1 MDDLQRDV
9 RFLFGLL
16 HGVTAEQAGPHV
28 VKILE
33 DLRQL
38 SRERRV
44 GLPGAEDQL
53 VARIGSMTEDEIRA
67 VVPALTLF
75 FDLANMAEDTQR
87 VRVLRERERDA
98 GSTPRHESLRDALL
112 QLKARG
118 DSADEINR
126 LLGRLS
132 VDLVFTAHPTEAK
145 RRTTRRLIRSLREAL
160 RALHSHELL
169 ARERE
174 RVIAGMRSDLTILSQ
189 IDLLRPQ
196 RPTVMQEVERGLFF
210 IEELWKVVPRID
222 RELRSAAAEIAPS
235 SKQPLRP
242 FLKFGSWIGGDRDG
256 NPFVTPAV
264 TAETLRTLRNAAIS
278 RHLSTARSLY
288 RVLVMSDRSV
298 AIPESVQEATAAA
311 VRQWPELDGVLQPV
325 VEAERY
331 RRWLR
336 VIEWRLERTLSA
348 EAGKLPPAGA
358 YSNHGQL
365 LADVSLIADALRSHR
380 GDAIAEG
387 YLDDWIAQVQTFGLH
402 FAALDVRQ
410 DSRVHVDVL
419 ADLFRQNGQCDDYAA
434 LDEAERRKLLVES
447 MCGSSSEPPSRR
459 DQPAGSQGEGMTQ
472 ETLALFRLLAET
484 IRDFGPEPLGGHV
497 ISMTHNLSDVL
508 AVLMLWQRA
517 WRECGATRD
526 VGAGGAENQ
535 AALPH
540 LPIVPLFETI
550 DDLDR
555 AAAVF
560 EAMLADPT
568 YRAYLHS
575 VEGEPTQTIMV
586 GYSDSTKDGGYLSA
600 SWGLH
605 RAQEQ
610 LAEVA
615 ERHGVRLVVFHGRG
629 GALGRGGGP
638 AARAILS
645 LPSKAVDGALRMT
658 EQGEVLAERY
668 DDPEIAHRHLEQVSW
683 ATLLVSNSTAEPP
696 AEWTETLARV
706 SQASFKVYRKLV
718 EHPGFLKYFDLAT
731 PISEIESLP
740 IGSRPARRRE
750 RKSLADLRAIPWTF
764 AWTQSRHI
772 IPAWFGLG
780 TALEQEAASVERDWS
795 TLQAM
800 YEGWPLF
807 RAIIDNAELALA
819 KADMGISRRYAEFVV
834 GSEAEPVWSA
844 IRDEYARSRA
854 SVLLVTGHHEL
865 LGGVPWLQRSIMER
879 NPYVDPLN
887 LIQIELIRRL
897 RSVPEAA
904 PPEQAER
911 LRELIRLTIQGVAA
925 GLRTTG

>member
-9 RFLFGLL
+9 QFLFDLL
-16 HGVTAEQAGPHV
+16 HGVTQEQAGPHV
-28 VKILE
+28 VRLLE

-53 VARIGSMTEDEIRA
+53 VARIASMTEDEVRA

-87 VRVLRERERDA
+87 VRVLREREREA
-98 GSTPRHESLRDALL
+98 GDSPRHESIRDALL

-118 DSADEINR
+118 DSPEAISR

-145 RRTTRRLIRSLREAL
+145 RRTTRRLIRSLRESL
-160 RALHSHELL
+160 RTLRSDELL
-169 ARERE
+169 ERE
-174 RVIAGMRSDLTILSQ
+174 KENVIAGMRSDLTILSQ

-196 RPTVMQEVERGLFF
+196 RPTVMHEVERGLFF

-222 RELRSAAAEIAPS
+222 RELREAAAEITPS

-264 TAETLRTLRNAAIS
+264 TAETLKTLRNAAIS
-278 RHLSTARSLY
+278 RHLSTARALY

-298 AIPESVQEATAAA
+298 AIPDAVREATDSA
-311 VRQWPELDGVLQPV
+311 VQQWPELEAVLQPI

-336 VIEWRLERTLSA
+336 VIEWRLERTLAS
-348 EAGKLPPAGA
+348 EAGQLPPAGA
-358 YSNHGQL
+358 YSHHEQL
-365 LADVSLIADALRSHR
+365 LVDVSLITDGLRSHR
-380 GDAIAEG
+380 GEAIAEG

-410 DSRVHVDVL
+410 DSRVHVEVL
-419 ADLFRQNGQCDDYAA
+419 ADLFRQNGRCEEYGK
-434 LDEAERRKLLVES
+434 LDEAQRRELLADS
-447 MCGSSSEPPSRR
+447 MSSQPSEPPGLSRR
-459 DQPAGSQGEGMTQ
+459 DEPAGSQGEGMTL
-472 ETLALFRLLAET
+472 ETLSLFRLLAET
-484 IRDFGPEPLGGHV
+484 VRDFGSAPLGGHV

-508 AVLMLWQRA
+508 AVLWLWQRA
-517 WRECGATRD
+517 WNECSPTLRVGESDPEHRAT
-526 VGAGGAENQ
+526 
-535 AALPH
+535 LPH
-540 LPIVPLFETI
+540 LPIIPLFETI

-555 AAAVF
+555 AADVF

-568 YRAYLHS
+568 YRAYLDEM
-575 VEGEPTQTIMV
+575 EGEPTQTIMV

-605 RAQEQ
+605 RAQER
-610 LAEVA
+610 LADVA
-615 ERHGVRLVVFHGRG
+615 ERNGVRLVIFHGRG

-645 LPSKAVDGALRMT
+645 LPPKAVDGALRMT

-683 ATLLVSNSTAEPP
+683 ATLLVSNGVAAPP
-696 AEWTETLARV
+696 TEWTETLERV

-731 PISEIESLP
+731 PIGEIENLP

-750 RKSLADLRAIPWTF
+750 RKSLSDLPRFPGRSPGRKAAI
-764 AWTQSRHI
+764 S
-772 IPAWFGLG
+772 
-780 TALEQEAASVERDWS
+780 
-795 TLQAM
+795 
-800 YEGWPLF
+800 F
-807 RAIIDNAELALA
+807 RRGLALA
-819 KADMGISRRYAEFVV
+819 RRSNRRSPQQVTIGRSSTRCMKAG
-834 GSEAEPVWSA
+834 
-844 IRDEYARSRA
+844 RSF
-854 SVLLVTGHHEL
+854 G
-865 LGGVPWLQRSIMER
+865 P
-879 NPYVDPLN
+879 
-887 LIQIELIRRL
+887 
-897 RSVPEAA
+897 
-904 PPEQAER
+904 
-911 LRELIRLTIQGVAA
+911 
-925 GLRTTG
+925 